1 MKRKLFYLVALV
13 ALSAAATGSAVAA
26 DVMENDAL
34 AIKTAKVGLTQA
46 VITAEQH
53 AAGRASRAELERH
66 NGQWVFDVEVVS
78 DTKVVDVK
86 VDPESGK
93 VLAVTE
99 DKADRDDKH
108 DKED

>member
-13 ALSAAATGSAVAA
+13 VLSASATGSAFAA

-34 AIKTAKVGLTQA
+34 AIQTAKVGLSQA

-53 AAGRASRAELERH
+53 VAGRASRAEFERH

-78 DTKVVDVK
+78 GTKVMDVK

-93 VLAVTE
+93 VLTATE
-99 DKADRDDKH
+99 DKVDHDDKH